1 MSPRR
6 PCRALRASVFWNG
19 ALPPEPAPTA
29 AALPLPPA
37 AGVTIFRTKDEKTK
51 FKIRTS
57 RVSLGSAAPACRP
70 RRGERQS
77 WTACAP
83 LSRSCPSCSAC
94 LPHLTV
100 LAVPVHPHSPQQARG
115 DVPEDRAPRP
125 RRDEGPRC
133 AQVRMSAQVVVLW
146 ALVGPGRALNSVF
159 TGERCR
165 R

>member
-6 PCRALRASVFWNG
+6 LGRAQRASVFPGG
-19 ALPPEPAPTA
+19 ALPLEPASTA

-57 RVSLGSAAPACRP
+57 RVSFCGAELVRGPNHGDWLPQELAPSKRAP
-70 RRGERQS
+70 VHLPS
-77 WTACAP
+77 P
-83 LSRSCPSCSAC
+83 LSTPVA
-94 LPHLTV
+94 LF
-100 LAVPVHPHSPQQARG
+100 AVPVHPHPPQQARG

-133 AQVRMSAQVVVLW
+133 AEVRMSAQVVVLW
-146 ALVGPGRALNSVF
+146 ARAGPGRALNSVF
-159 TGERCR
+159 TGERR
-165 R
+165 WR